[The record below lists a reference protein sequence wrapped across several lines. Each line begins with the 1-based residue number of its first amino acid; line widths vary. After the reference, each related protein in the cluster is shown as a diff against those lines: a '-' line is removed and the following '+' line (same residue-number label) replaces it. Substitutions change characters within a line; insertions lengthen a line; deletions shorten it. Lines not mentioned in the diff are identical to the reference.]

1 MKKRKRIILG
11 IIILLF
17 FSTTS
22 NSQNSANYK
31 LIYEWSAPTNLT
43 NYPAVLVIGGSE
55 GGLKYGQ
62 GWIKLL
68 NQRGFGVM
76 ALAYFGGHGLKPQLE
91 EIPIEYFQ
99 RALDTL
105 KEFPGVDKN
114 KIAIISNS
122 KGTEASLLL
131 ASQDLS
137 VRLVIASSPSYV
149 VWQCIN
155 KENYISLKSSWTKG
169 GVPIPFVPFDYS
181 KGYYPIINFYLGS
194 LEKPINEDAIIK
206 VENSKA
212 KIVLFSGG
220 KDQIWPSSE
229 MSARLKK
236 RVEEQKSESEIQHH
250 DFPEAGH
257 GFLIPFQSD
266 EEKQKILARI
276 SNSINFFG
284 GTIEAY
290 DNAMTSSLQTSL
302 SELEKIKE

>member
-1 MKKRKRIILG
+1 MKKINTIILG
-11 IIILLF
+11 VIFLSF
-17 FSTTS
+17 FNSAAS
-22 NSQNSANYK
+22 SQNPTSPK
-31 LIYEWSAPTNLT
+31 LVYEWYAPANLS
-43 NYPAVLVIGGSE
+43 NYPAILIIGGSD

-62 GWIKLL
+62 GWASLL
-68 NQRGFGVM
+68 NTKGFGVM
-76 ALAYFGGHGLKPQLE
+76 ALAYFGINGLKTQLE

-99 RALDTL
+99 NALDTL
-105 KEFPGVDKN
+105 KTFQGVDKN
-114 KIAIISNS
+114 KIAIICNS

-131 ASQDLS
+131 AAQDKS
-137 VRLVIASSPSYV
+137 ICLVLASSPSYV

-155 KENYISLKSSWTKG
+155 KENYSSFKSSWTKG

-194 LEKPINEDAIIK
+194 LEKSINEDAIIK

-229 MSARLKK
+229 MAARLKK
-236 RVEEQKSESEIQHH
+236 RVEGQKSGPEIKHY

-266 EEKQKILARI
+266 EEKKIILTRI
-276 SNSINFFG
+276 SNFISFFG

-290 DNAMTSSLQTSL
+290 DNAMCSSLQITL
-302 SELEKIKE
+302 SELEKVK